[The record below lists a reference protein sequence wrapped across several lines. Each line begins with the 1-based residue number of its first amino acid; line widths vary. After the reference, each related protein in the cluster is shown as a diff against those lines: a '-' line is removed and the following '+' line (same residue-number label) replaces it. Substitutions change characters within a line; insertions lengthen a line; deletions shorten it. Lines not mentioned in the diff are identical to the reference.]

1 MSASNDFVVE
11 RVGDTIVIMPG
22 PRMSALDNANLI
34 ESRSEL
40 VDAIRKTTT
49 SAVIVDFSQVGYFG
63 SLLLDTLCV
72 VWKTLRERSGTMALC
87 HVSDVAQEI
96 LAKSKLNSLW
106 PIYSSRQDAIDAKT
120 RPDAG

>member
-1 MSASNDFVVE
+1 
-11 RVGDTIVIMPG
+11 
-22 PRMSALDNANLI
+22 MSALDNANLI

-72 VWKTLRERSGTMALC
+72 VWKSLRERSGTMALC

-120 RPDAG
+120 HPDAG

>member
-22 PRMSALDNANLI
+22 PRMSALENANLI

-49 SAVIVDFSQVGYFG
+49 SAVIVDFSQVAYFS

-87 HVSDVAQEI
+87 HVSTVAQEI

-106 PIYSSRQDAIDAKT
+106 PIYSSRQDAIDATT